1 MLEAGEVAD
10 IVLLEANPL
19 EDITN
24 TQRIAAVVLRGRY
37 LNREALDALLE
48 EAEKAAAPA
57 RAAVETAIRDYLDA
71 FAAQDPELVRGLVTE
86 GFVVIENGYRSPSTE
101 RRFRPDW
108 LFSNAIRLET
118 SSGRSMRGF
127 RPRGCATSP

>member
-86 GFVVIENGYRSPSTE
+86 GFVVIENGYPISLDRATIPS
-101 RRFRPDW
+101 RPGSSRMRYD
-108 LFSNAIRLET
+108 SRLLPVD
-118 SSGRSMRGF
+118 R
-127 RPRGCATSP
+127 